1 MSQHGNA
8 ALYEESES
16 FQHLQYLEL
25 DRMFFDCPN
34 IPVPQML
41 ERVALRDVDSP
52 CVGAWDNC
60 RCGTVALGEK
70 HVLGSTFVSVLLC
83 GSGSALMRGFL

>member
-1 MSQHGNA
+1 MSQHGHA
-8 ALYEESES
+8 ALYEEAES
-16 FQHLQYLEL
+16 FQHLRDLSL

-34 IPVPQML
+34 IPVPLML

-52 CVGAWDNC
+52 CVGAWDIC

-70 HVLGSTFVSVLLC
+70 HVLGSAFEFVLLC
-83 GSGSALMRGFL
+83 GSGSALMRGLL